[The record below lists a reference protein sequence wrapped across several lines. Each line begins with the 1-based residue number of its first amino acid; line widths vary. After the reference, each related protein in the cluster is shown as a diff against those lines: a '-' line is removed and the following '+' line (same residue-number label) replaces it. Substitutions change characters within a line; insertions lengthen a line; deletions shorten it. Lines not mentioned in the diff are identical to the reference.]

1 MTNQNLRLLTSGLV
15 LTLLF
20 GSTMIA
26 SSSARTTV
34 VQNCTQVAVNLDSRE
49 ATQSEIELQ
58 IRQQLGR
65 CGISATER
73 EIQAGA
79 QNTLNLVDDS
89 KDPEKGVIYVHT
101 DRYTICASW
110 GQDKDYCKTH

>member
-1 MTNQNLRLLTSGLV
+1 MTNKNFRLLTFGLV
-15 LTLLF
+15 LTLL

-26 SSSARTTV
+26 NSSAHTTA
-34 VQNCTQVAVNLDSRE
+34 VQQCTQVAVNLNSRD

-79 QNTLNLVDDS
+79 QNTLNLLAES
-89 KDPEKGVIYVHT
+89 KDPEKGVIYVQT
-101 DRYTICASW
+101 SRYTICASW
-110 GQDKDYCKTH
+110 GEQKDYCKTH